1 MVVANGREG
10 RSRRQRGVARG
21 VRIRLENPVSA
32 DRLPSVV
39 RGAGLRLIS
48 VCLAVWAVGMLSPRL
63 TPHQAGVTVL
73 VGAGAVVGLVV
84 LLGAGTRSIL
94 RRLRIGFVDRGVAAA
109 EALLVLVR
117 SIGLLV
123 LSLGFFLFWTLVYLG
138 VWWWRPGGA
147 FTGIGPH
154 PYFSDFF
161 YYAVSTAFISPPG
174 DILARSRGARTAT
187 MVEIV
192 TGAALL
198 SVYLASFVDLRP
210 PGAVQKEAGASPEP
224 VPPS

>member
-1 MVVANGREG
+1 MVVANGRAG
-10 RSRRQRGVARG
+10 RSPARCGVGRA
-21 VRIRLENPVSA
+21 VRIRLESPVSA
-32 DRLPSVV
+32 ARLPAVI
-39 RGAGLRLIS
+39 RGAGLRLLS

-63 TPHQAGVTVL
+63 TPHEAGVTVA
-73 VGAGAVVGLVV
+73 VGVAVVLGLVV
-84 LLGAGTRSIL
+84 LLGAGTRRIL
-94 RRLRIGFVDRGVAAA
+94 GRLRIGFVDRGVAAA

-138 VWWWRPGGA
+138 VWCWHPASA
-147 FTGIGPH
+147 FTGLDPH
-154 PYFSDFF
+154 PYFSEFF

-174 DILARSRGARTAT
+174 DILAHSRGARTAT

-198 SVYLASFVDLRP
+198 SVYLASFVDLRGP
-210 PGAVQKEAGASPEP
+210 TASPGDDGP
-224 VPPS
+224 

>member
-1 MVVANGREG
+1 MVVGHG
-10 RSRRQRGVARG
+10 RSPQRCGVATG
-21 VRIRLENPVSA
+21 VRINLESRVPA
-32 DRLPSVV
+32 ARLPAAL

-48 VCLAVWAVGMLSPRL
+48 VCLAVWGVGMLSPRL
-63 TPHQAGVTVL
+63 TPHEAGVTVV
-73 VGAGAVVGLVV
+73 VGIGAVLSLVV
-84 LLGAGTRSIL
+84 LLGAGTRRIL

-117 SIGLLV
+117 AIGLLV

-138 VWWWRPGGA
+138 VWWWHPATA
-147 FTGIGPH
+147 FTGLDRH
-154 PYFSDFF
+154 PYFSEFF

-174 DILARSRGARTAT
+174 DILAHSRGARTAT

-198 SVYLASFVDLRP
+198 SVYLASFVDLRAP
-210 PGAVQKEAGASPEP
+210 AAVPAEDG
-224 VPPS
+224 PPSA

>member
-1 MVVANGREG
+1 MVGGEG
-10 RSRRQRGVARG
+10 RTRARCGVARA
-21 VRIRLENPVSA
+21 VRISLESPGA
-32 DRLPSVV
+32 TARLPAFV

-73 VGAGAVVGLVV
+73 AGVLVVIGLVA
-84 LLGAGTRSIL
+84 LLGAGTRRVL
-94 RRLRIGFVDRGVAAA
+94 RRLRIGFVDRGVDAA
-109 EALLVLVR
+109 EAVLVLVR
-117 SIGLLV
+117 SIGLLA

-138 VWWWRPGGA
+138 VWWWHPASA
-147 FTGIGPH
+147 FTGLDAH
-154 PYFSDFF
+154 PYFSEFF

-174 DILARSRGARTAT
+174 DILAHSRGARTAT

-210 PGAVQKEAGASPEP
+210 PAPVAQEPDSGA
-224 VPPS
+224 

>member
-1 MVVANGREG
+1 MVVANGGWG
-10 RSRRQRGVARG
+10 RRCARCGVG
-21 VRIRLENPVSA
+21 QVVRIRLEGPVSPA
-32 DRLPSVV
+32 RLPAVV
-39 RGAGLRLIS
+39 RGAGVRLIS
-48 VCLAVWAVGMLSPRL
+48 VCLGVWAIGMLSPRL
-63 TPHQAGVTVL
+63 TPHQAGVVVL
-73 VGAGAVVGLVV
+73 VGAAAVVGVVV
-84 LLGAGTRSIL
+84 LLAASTHRTL
-94 RRLRIGFVDRGVAAA
+94 RRLQIRFVDRGIEAA
-109 EALLVLVR
+109 EALLMLVR

-138 VWWWRPGGA
+138 VWWWRPSGA
-147 FTGIGPH
+147 FAGIGPH
-154 PYFSDFF
+154 PYFSEFF

-210 PGAVQKEAGASPEP
+210 PAVAPAAAEPTPEP
-224 VPPS
+224 DHSV

>member
-1 MVVANGREG
+1 M
-10 RSRRQRGVARG
+10 
-21 VRIRLENPVSA
+21 RIRLESPVSA
-32 DRLPSVV
+32 ARLPAVI
-39 RGAGLRLIS
+39 RGAGLRLLS
-48 VCLAVWAVGMLSPRL
+48 VCLAVWVVGMLSPRV
-63 TPHQAGVTVL
+63 TPHQAAVTVV
-73 VGAGAVVGLVV
+73 VGVAIVIGLVV
-84 LLGAGTRSIL
+84 LLGAGTRRIL

-138 VWWWRPGGA
+138 VWWWHPASA
-147 FTGIGPH
+147 FTGLDPH
-154 PYFSDFF
+154 PYFSEFF

-174 DILARSRGARTAT
+174 DILAHSRGARTAT

-198 SVYLASFVDLRP
+198 SVYLASFVDLRAP
-210 PGAVQKEAGASPEP
+210 TGATGDSEP
-224 VPPS
+224 R

>member
-1 MVVANGREG
+1 MVVGNGRAG
-10 RSRRQRGVARG
+10 RSWARCGVGRA
-21 VRIRLENPVSA
+21 VRIRLDSAVSA
-32 DRLPSVV
+32 ARLPAVI
-39 RGAGLRLIS
+39 RGAGLRLLS
-48 VCLAVWAVGMLSPRL
+48 VCLAVWVVGMLSPRL
-63 TPHQAGVTVL
+63 TPHEAGVTVV
-73 VGAGAVVGLVV
+73 VGVAVVLGLVV
-84 LLGAGTRSIL
+84 LLGAGTRRIL

-138 VWWWRPGGA
+138 VWWWHPASA
-147 FTGIGPH
+147 FTGLDPH
-154 PYFSDFF
+154 PYFSEFF

-174 DILARSRGARTAT
+174 DILAHSRGARTAT

-198 SVYLASFVDLRP
+198 SVYLASFVDLR
-210 PGAVQKEAGASPEP
+210 ASTGTTGDSEP
-224 VPPS
+224 Q

>member
-1 MVVANGREG
+1 MVVGNGRAG
-10 RSRRQRGVARG
+10 RSWARCGVGRA
-21 VRIRLENPVSA
+21 VRIRLESPVSA
-32 DRLPSVV
+32 ARLPAVI
-39 RGAGLRLIS
+39 RGAGLRLLS
-48 VCLAVWAVGMLSPRL
+48 VCLAVWAVGMLSPRV
-63 TPHQAGVTVL
+63 TPHQAGVTV
-73 VGAGAVVGLVV
+73 VVGVAIVIGLVA
-84 LLGAGTRSIL
+84 LLGAGTRRIL

-138 VWWWRPGGA
+138 VWWWHPASA
-147 FTGIGPH
+147 FTGLDAH
-154 PYFSDFF
+154 PYFSEFF

-174 DILARSRGARTAT
+174 DILAHSRGARTAT

-198 SVYLASFVDLRP
+198 SVYLASFVDLRAP
-210 PGAVQKEAGASPEP
+210 TGATGDSEP
-224 VPPS
+224 R

>member
-1 MVVANGREG
+1 
-10 RSRRQRGVARG
+10 
-21 VRIRLENPVSA
+21 VRIRLESPVSA
-32 DRLPSVV
+32 ARLPAVI
-39 RGAGLRLIS
+39 RGAGLRLLS
-48 VCLAVWAVGMLSPRL
+48 VCLAVWVVGMLSPRV
-63 TPHQAGVTVL
+63 TPHEAGVTVV
-73 VGAGAVVGLVV
+73 VGVAIVIGLVV
-84 LLGAGTRSIL
+84 LLGAGTRRIL

-138 VWWWRPGGA
+138 VWWWHPASA
-147 FTGIGPH
+147 FTGLDQH
-154 PYFSDFF
+154 PYFSEFF

-174 DILARSRGARTAT
+174 DILAHSRGARTAT

-198 SVYLASFVDLRP
+198 SVYLASFVDLRAP
-210 PGAVQKEAGASPEP
+210 TGATGDSEP
-224 VPPS
+224 R

>member
-1 MVVANGREG
+1 MVEGNGCEG
-10 RSRRQRGVARG
+10 RSWPRCAVARA
-21 VRIRLENPVSA
+21 VRIRLEDRVSA
-32 DRLPSVV
+32 ARLPAVV

-73 VGAGAVVGLVV
+73 VGTLAVIGVVV
-84 LLGAGTRSIL
+84 LLGAGTRRIL
-94 RRLRIGFVDRGVAAA
+94 RGLRIGIVDRGVAAA

-138 VWWWRPGGA
+138 VWWWHPASA
-147 FTGIGPH
+147 FTGLDPH
-154 PYFSDFF
+154 PYFSEFF

-174 DILARSRGARTAT
+174 DILAHSRGARTAT

-198 SVYLASFVDLRP
+198 SVYLASFVDLRAP
-210 PGAVQKEAGASPEP
+210 ATVP
-224 VPPS
+224 VDSEPPSNR

>member
-1 MVVANGREG
+1 
-10 RSRRQRGVARG
+10 
-21 VRIRLENPVSA
+21 VRIRLESPVSPA
-32 DRLPSVV
+32 RLPAVV

-48 VCLAVWAVGMLSPRL
+48 VCLGVWAIGMLSPRL

-73 VGAGAVVGLVV
+73 VGVAAVLCLIV
-84 LLGAGTRSIL
+84 LLAASTHRIL
-94 RRLRIGFVDRGVAAA
+94 RRLRIRFVDRGIEAA
-109 EALLVLVR
+109 EALLLLVR

-138 VWWWRPGGA
+138 VWWWHPASA
-147 FTGIGPH
+147 FTGLAPH
-154 PYFSDFF
+154 PYFSEFF

-174 DILARSRGARTAT
+174 DILAHSRGARTAT

-198 SVYLASFVDLRP
+198 SVYLASFVDLRVQERVPGESEP
-210 PGAVQKEAGASPEP
+210 PP
-224 VPPS
+224 

>member
-1 MVVANGREG
+1 
-10 RSRRQRGVARG
+10 
-21 VRIRLENPVSA
+21 VRIRLESPVSA
-32 DRLPSVV
+32 ARLPAVI
-39 RGAGLRLIS
+39 RGAGLRLLS
-48 VCLAVWAVGMLSPRL
+48 VCLAVWVVGMLSPRV
-63 TPHQAGVTVL
+63 TPHEAAVTVV
-73 VGAGAVVGLVV
+73 VGVAIVIGLVV
-84 LLGAGTRSIL
+84 LLGAGTRRIL

-138 VWWWRPGGA
+138 VWWWHPASA
-147 FTGIGPH
+147 FTGLDPH
-154 PYFSDFF
+154 PYFSEFF

-174 DILARSRGARTAT
+174 DILAHSRGARTAT

-198 SVYLASFVDLRP
+198 SVYLASFVDLRAP
-210 PGAVQKEAGASPEP
+210 TGATGDSDPR
-224 VPPS
+224 

>member
-1 MVVANGREG
+1 MVVANGRAG
-10 RSRRQRGVARG
+10 RSPARCGVGRA
-21 VRIRLENPVSA
+21 VRIRLESPVSA
-32 DRLPSVV
+32 ARLPAVI
-39 RGAGLRLIS
+39 RGAGLRLLS

-63 TPHQAGVTVL
+63 TPHEAGVTVV
-73 VGAGAVVGLVV
+73 VGVAVVLGLVV
-84 LLGAGTRSIL
+84 LLGAGTRRIL

-138 VWWWRPGGA
+138 VWWWHPASA
-147 FTGIGPH
+147 FSGLDPH
-154 PYFSDFF
+154 PYFSEFF

-174 DILARSRGARTAT
+174 DILAHSRGARTAT

-198 SVYLASFVDLRP
+198 SVYLASFVDLRGP
-210 PGAVQKEAGASPEP
+210 TASPGDDGP
-224 VPPS
+224 

>member
-1 MVVANGREG
+1 MVVANGRAG
-10 RSRRQRGVARG
+10 RSPARCGVGRA
-21 VRIRLENPVSA
+21 VRIRLESPVSA
-32 DRLPSVV
+32 ARLPAVI
-39 RGAGLRLIS
+39 RGAGLRLLS

-63 TPHQAGVTVL
+63 TPHEAGVTVA
-73 VGAGAVVGLVV
+73 VGVAVVLGLVV
-84 LLGAGTRSIL
+84 LLGAGTRRIL
-94 RRLRIGFVDRGVAAA
+94 GRLRIGFVDRGVAAA

-138 VWWWRPGGA
+138 VWWWHPASA
-147 FTGIGPH
+147 FTGLDPH
-154 PYFSDFF
+154 PYFSEFF

-174 DILARSRGARTAT
+174 DILAHSRGARTAT

-198 SVYLASFVDLRP
+198 SVYLASFVDLRGP
-210 PGAVQKEAGASPEP
+210 TASPGDDGP
-224 VPPS
+224 

>member
-1 MVVANGREG
+1 
-10 RSRRQRGVARG
+10 
-21 VRIRLENPVSA
+21 VRIRLESPVSA
-32 DRLPSVV
+32 ARLPAVI
-39 RGAGLRLIS
+39 RGAGLRLLS
-48 VCLAVWAVGMLSPRL
+48 VCLAVWVVGMLSPRV
-63 TPHQAGVTVL
+63 TPHEAGVTVA
-73 VGAGAVVGLVV
+73 VGVAIVIGLVV
-84 LLGAGTRSIL
+84 LLGAGTRRIL

-138 VWWWRPGGA
+138 VWWWHPASA
-147 FTGIGPH
+147 FTGLDPH
-154 PYFSDFF
+154 PYFSEFF

-174 DILARSRGARTAT
+174 DILAHSRGARTAT

-198 SVYLASFVDLRP
+198 SVYLASFVDLRAP
-210 PGAVQKEAGASPEP
+210 TGATGDSEP
-224 VPPS
+224 R

>member
-1 MVVANGREG
+1 MVVGNDREG
-10 RSRRQRGVARG
+10 RSCTHRGVARD
-21 VRIRLENPVSA
+21 VRIRLESPVSA

-73 VGAGAVVGLVV
+73 VGAGAVMGLVV
-84 LLGAGTRSIL
+84 LLGAGTRSVL

-138 VWWWRPGGA
+138 VWWWRPSGA
-147 FTGIGPH
+147 FAGIGPH

-210 PGAVQKEAGASPEP
+210 PGVAQKEPAAIPEP
-224 VPPS
+224 PS

>member
-1 MVVANGREG
+1 
-10 RSRRQRGVARG
+10 
-21 VRIRLENPVSA
+21 VRIRLESPVSA
-32 DRLPSVV
+32 ARLPAVI
-39 RGAGLRLIS
+39 RGAGLRLLS
-48 VCLAVWAVGMLSPRL
+48 VCLAVWVVGMLSPRV
-63 TPHQAGVTVL
+63 TPHEAGVTVV
-73 VGAGAVVGLVV
+73 VGVAIVIGLVV
-84 LLGAGTRSIL
+84 LLGAGTRRIL

-138 VWWWRPGGA
+138 VWWWHPASA
-147 FTGIGPH
+147 FTGLDPH
-154 PYFSDFF
+154 PYFSEFF

-174 DILARSRGARTAT
+174 DILAHSRGARTAT

-198 SVYLASFVDLRP
+198 SVYLASFVDLRAP
-210 PGAVQKEAGASPEP
+210 TGATGDSEP
-224 VPPS
+224 R

>member
-1 MVVANGREG
+1 MVVRNGLEG
-10 RSRRQRGVARG
+10 RRWRCRGVART
-21 VRIRLENPVSA
+21 VRIRFESPVSPA
-32 DRLPSVV
+32 RLPAVV

-48 VCLAVWAVGMLSPRL
+48 VCVAVWAVGMLSPRL
-63 TPHQAGVTVL
+63 TPHQAGITVI
-73 VGAGAVVGLVV
+73 VGFAAVLGLAIV
-84 LLGAGTRSIL
+84 LGAGTRRVL
-94 RRLRIGFVDRGVAAA
+94 RGLRIGLVDRGVAAA

-138 VWWWRPGGA
+138 VWWWHPASA
-147 FTGIGPH
+147 FTGLDPH
-154 PYFSDFF
+154 PYFSEFF

-174 DILARSRGARTAT
+174 DILAHSRGARTAT

-198 SVYLASFVDLRP
+198 SVYLASFVDLRAP
-210 PGAVQKEAGASPEP
+210 GVAPVEREPGA
-224 VPPS
+224 